1 MSHCELAW
9 EYMKQAECFTTSDV
23 ANAVEMELELCR
35 TIIKRLERQGFV
47 AVERGRG
54 VQGNPL
60 VYKVIAQNDSAPV
73 FGKGRNRGHAKNRNG
88 TTGRQLVWNSLRINR
103 TTTAAIIESV
113 TGCSPKSIKS
123 YLAELEKAG
132 YIRGRRVSKH
142 LSPKERAGTETCW
155 HLIRDTGPK
164 APIGRRSSEA
174 CWDQNEQK
182 LYPYLQK
189 GSDS

>member
-1 MSHCELAW
+1 MSRSELAW
-9 EYMKQAECFTTSDV
+9 SYMKQAECFTTSEV

-35 TIIKRLERQGFV
+35 TVIKRLEKQGFV
-47 AVERGRG
+47 VVTCGRG

-60 VYKVIAQNDSAPV
+60 KYKVVAQNDATPV
-73 FGKGRNRGHAKNRNG
+73 FGKGKGRNAATTRKG

-103 TTTAAIIESV
+103 TTTAATIESV
-113 TGCSPKSIKS
+113 TGCSPKSIKN
-123 YLAELEKAG
+123 YLAELEKSG

-142 LSPKERAGTETCW
+142 LSPKDRAGTETCW

-164 APIGRRSSEA
+164 APIGRRDSKA

-182 LYPYLQK
+182 LYPYQQK
-189 GSDS
+189 DID